1 MQKSF
6 YLLGLG
12 GVSMSALAVMLKTK
26 GFQVSGCDE
35 RESRTTKLLQ
45 KNGILVDFEANFD
58 AIKNADVVV
67 RSAAIKDDNPFLIFA
82 KSQNKQIISRGQLLA
97 ELSKDF
103 DCVVAVAGSHGKTT
117 TTAMIFEILSVAGL
131 KPSLHLGGFRKEDG
145 QNFVLDGN
153 EYLVTEACE
162 YYDNFL
168 SLHPDLSVITNIEK
182 EHLDYFKTFENQKK
196 SFEKFKAQSRVVV
209 EGVGDC
215 CARNVGHDKSG
226 RVRFDLFENNRFVF
240 SLKLKLFEDVNVE
253 NCIYAYRAAK
263 KLGVP
268 DCVIKIALER
278 FKGVERRFEKVSA
291 KGFANVFVDYAHHPT
306 EIKKAIETAKRLSKN
321 KLLITVFQP
330 HTFSRTKLLLDEF
343 VDVFA
348 DVQLPLFFKTY
359 SAREKESDGISAKE
373 FVKILQNKN
382 KFTEYFANVD
392 DLTDFFDVFNKK
404 KVVVL
409 FLGAGDLPDILH
421 KNKFVS

>member
-6 YLLGLG
+6 YLLGIG
-12 GVSMSALAVMLKTK
+12 GVSMSALAVMLKEK
-26 GFQVSGCDE
+26 GFQVSGFDE

-45 KNGILVDFEANFD
+45 ENGIFVDFETNFD
-58 AIKNADVVV
+58 AINKADVVA
-67 RSAAIKDDNPFLIFA
+67 RSAAIKDDDPFVIYA

-97 ELSKDF
+97 QIAEDF

-131 KPSLHLGGFRKEDG
+131 KPSLHLGGFRKENG

-153 EYLVTEACE
+153 EYFVTEACE
-162 YYDNFL
+162 YHDNFL
-168 SLHPDLSVITNIEK
+168 WLHPDLSVITNVEK

-196 SFEKFKAQSRVVV
+196 SFTKFKAQSRVVV

-215 CARNVGHDKSG
+215 YAKNIRHDKFG
-226 RVRFDLFENNRFVF
+226 RVHFDLFENNKFVF
-240 SLKLKLFEDVNVE
+240 NLSLQLFEDVNVE
-253 NCIYAYRAAK
+253 NCLYAYRAAK
-263 KLGVP
+263 KLGIP
-268 DCVIKIALER
+268 DCAIKIALER

-321 KLLITVFQP
+321 KLLVTIFQP
-330 HTFSRTKLLLDEF
+330 HTFSRTQLLLDEF
-343 VDVFA
+343 VDVFS
-348 DVQLPLFFKTY
+348 DVQLPVFFKTY
-359 SAREKESDGISAKE
+359 SAREKESEGISAKE
-373 FVKILQNKN
+373 FTKILQTKN
-382 KFTEYFANVD
+382 KFAQYFENID

-404 KVVVL
+404 KVVLL

-421 KNKFVS
+421 KNKFIS

>member
-6 YLLGLG
+6 YLLGIG
-12 GVSMSALAVMLKTK
+12 GVSMSALAVMLKEK
-26 GFQVSGCDE
+26 GFDVSGCDE
-35 RESRTTKLLQ
+35 KESRTTNLL
-45 KNGILVDFEANFD
+45 KEKGINVDFKSNF
-58 AIKNADVVV
+58 AGIEKAEIIV
-67 RSAAIKDDNPFLIFA
+67 RSAAIKDDNPFLNYA
-82 KSQNKQIISRGQLLA
+82 QSQNKQVISRGQLLA
-97 ELSKDF
+97 EVAKDF

-145 QNFVLDGN
+145 KNFVLDGN
-153 EYLVTEACE
+153 EYFVTEACE

-168 SLHPDLSVITNIEK
+168 SLNPDLSVITNVEK

-196 SFEKFKAQSRVVV
+196 SFQKFKNQSRVVI
-209 EGVGDC
+209 EGVGNC
-215 CARNVGHDKSG
+215 FARNLKHDKSG
-226 RVRFDLFENNRFVF
+226 RVCFDLFENDRFVF
-240 SLKLKLFEDVNVE
+240 NLKLQLFEDVNVE

-278 FKGVERRFEKVSA
+278 FKGVERRFEKVKA
-291 KGFANVFVDYAHHPT
+291 KKFSNMFVDYAHHPT

-330 HTFSRTKLLLDEF
+330 HTFSRTQLLKDEF
-343 VDVFA
+343 FEA
-348 DVQLPLFFKTY
+348 FKKVQLPLFFKTY
-359 SAREKESDGISAKE
+359 AAREKESDGMSAKE
-373 FVKILQNKN
+373 FAMLLQKEN
-382 KFTEYFANVD
+382 KFAEYFDDVD
-392 DLTDFFDVFNKK
+392 ELKDFLAIFNKK
-404 KVVVL
+404 KIVVL
-409 FLGAGDLPDILH
+409 FLGAGDLPDLLN